1 MTLIRISD
9 IRHADVTENAG
20 LSNIP
25 WEVKYGFQR
34 QGEVADD
41 QTSILDEMY
50 NYGALTEE
58 ESVLDGLS
66 PDIDGTFTTTA
77 EVTREGK
84 KMWVQYGRERL
95 IEDANVLLREAAEA
109 MSVAIQREYL
119 HPGPHLTMCY
129 ELCPARGTM
138 SCIVIG
144 NDVFPLSQILDLRG
158 YSVTGKLEW
167 VDADPV
173 CSDEDG

>member
-9 IRHADVTENAG
+9 LRHGDVSEGAG

-25 WEVKYGFQR
+25 WEVQYGFQR

-50 NYGALTEE
+50 NYGASTEE
-58 ESVLDGLS
+58 ETVLDGLS

-84 KMWVQYGRERL
+84 KLLVQYGRERL
-95 IEDANVLLREAAEA
+95 IEDANVLLRKAAEA

-138 SCIVIG
+138 SCIVID
-144 NDVFPLSQILDLRG
+144 NDVFPLRQLLDLRG

-173 CSDEDG
+173 CSDEEG